1 MYILIIYRK
10 KEILRDITK
19 VWNEKDIRI
28 KEHIYMSLLS
38 EILLKIKISDLNRR
52 LCIYANRK
60 RVKIYNFS
68 LDNIFVSF
76 GISCLQRQFKYSLLK
91 MLQLV

>member
-60 RVKIYNFS
+60 KLKYTISVLTIFSYLLAFRVFRGNLNTVF
-68 LDNIFVSF
+68 
-76 GISCLQRQFKYSLLK
+76 
-91 MLQLV
+91 